1 MGQER
6 VQLIEAVQLIYLILE
21 LEDLLGLL
29 KSQYSEFQRD
39 IEAPIF
45 SV

>member
-29 KSQYSEFQRD
+29 KSQYLEFQRD